1 MISSAIRKVYYSIYS
16 NLKNQSKYEV
26 KSVLNFREIDGY
38 YPANI
43 GSSGKKIIFR
53 SANLDTISKSDIK
66 KLHQFKIKTIIDLRA
81 EHERK
86 KKSTKIDNIERLS
99 FPLDFE
105 GSTREKLYPYLRKKN
120 SEKIIAD
127 ISNALYLE
135 IFEASGK
142 VFKEILE
149 VLISPDRYPLIIHC
163 QAGKDRTGIISAIIQ
178 LALQADRESVIKD
191 YMKSNDFLVPYFKKV
206 LFRRKILTLGF
217 FPAGR
222 VLYAITL
229 RQRNIE
235 SILDRIFND
244 YGGIEAYL
252 ESIGFDNTQLRK
264 LRKVWIE
271 D

>member
-1 MISSAIRKVYYSIYS
+1 ME
-16 NLKNQSKYEV
+16 NHSKYDFE
-26 KSVLNFREIDGY
+26 SVLNFREIDGF
-38 YPANI
+38 YPGNVDP
-43 GSSGKKIIFR
+43 SKKKIIFR
-53 SANLDTISKSDIK
+53 SANLDSISKSDIK
-66 KLHQFKIKTIIDLRA
+66 KLHQHKIKTIIDLRA

-86 KKSTKIDNIERLS
+86 KNSRKIDNIERLS

-105 GSTREKLYPYLRKKN
+105 RSTREKLYPYLKKRN

-135 IFEASGK
+135 IFEASGNIVK
-142 VFKEILE
+142 DILEIL
-149 VLISPDRYPLIIHC
+149 LSPDRCPLIIHC

-178 LALQADRESVIKD
+178 LALQAERESVIKD

-206 LFRRKILTLGF
+206 LFRRKILSLGF
-217 FPAGR
+217 FPADR

-235 SILDRIFND
+235 SILDRIYND

-252 ESIGFDNTQLRK
+252 DFIGFDNTKLSK
-264 LRKVWIE
+264 LRKTWIAG
-271 D
+271 